1 MRDRSAPKSLDD
13 PASPTIEQHIV
24 LAYSA
29 NPALSSGTIA
39 ACVNAGAS
47 GVLKPPYSLDTAR
60 IVRRMVRAAKEGR
73 ISSVVGLPT
82 HDSRSQS
89 PALDDDGRK
98 VILPPTALS
107 MGGEHEA
114 EKVLSGAYKTH
125 RRGTSASFETW
136 SPSAGRSRESSTP
149 ARKTS
154 LGQTGALATTS
165 EIEGPVSAM
174 IQAFPEHPDDEID
187 LRFASLLIYDPLNEQ
202 KRRRSVDTS
211 GLGIALHRAQRA
223 FETVKL
229 GGKSSK
235 IDFPIP
241 AKDDV
246 ASIGSSDSTHDED
259 SCADTHLA
267 ELLSAMYYQTQ
278 VAISVEMSEYE
289 RLVDYCLEILSDVGR
304 FSVPLSRDARNRL
317 VDALATWDFK
327 PHYLADDELFQ
338 VACLLFD
345 GLLHSE
351 GLAELGLER
360 GRFTPM
366 LV

>member
-1 MRDRSAPKSLDD
+1 
-13 PASPTIEQHIV
+13 
-24 LAYSA
+24 
-29 NPALSSGTIA
+29 
-39 ACVNAGAS
+39 
-47 GVLKPPYSLDTAR
+47 
-60 IVRRMVRAAKEGR
+60 
-73 ISSVVGLPT
+73 
-82 HDSRSQS
+82 
-89 PALDDDGRK
+89 
-98 VILPPTALS
+98 
-107 MGGEHEA
+107 
-114 EKVLSGAYKTH
+114 
-125 RRGTSASFETW
+125 
-136 SPSAGRSRESSTP
+136 
-149 ARKTS
+149 
-154 LGQTGALATTS
+154 
-165 EIEGPVSAM
+165 M